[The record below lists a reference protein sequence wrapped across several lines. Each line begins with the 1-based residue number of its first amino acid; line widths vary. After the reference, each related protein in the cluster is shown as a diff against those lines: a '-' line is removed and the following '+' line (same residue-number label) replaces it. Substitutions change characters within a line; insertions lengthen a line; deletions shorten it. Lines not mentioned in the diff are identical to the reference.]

1 MRNCYIQW
9 IAQVVVT
16 TLVVVG
22 MLLPIM
28 SLAYS

>member
-1 MRNCYIQW
+1 MRSYYIQW
-9 IAQVVVT
+9 IAKVVVT